1 MSGLAGLGI
10 SIAARFAGVTG
21 FLKRVPRWV
30 WIVLAAAAIVGAGVI
45 WHQHRAHAAIAA
57 AKADQKAADDAAW
70 QKKLAQAHADA
81 LAWKGRAEHQG
92 ATIARL
98 NKEKHDVEIRDHAAV
113 ADALSLRGPGAAAGH
128 CRPGDHPSAAALAG
142 GRNQAAAGADA
153 ARPQVPAGDWAL
165 VPWDWLVKRGQEH
178 DDLLTDELTRRA
190 ADAQQREAWEKMR
203 NGAPQ
208 R

>member
-1 MSGLAGLGI
+1 MSGLAGLGL
-10 SIAARFAGVTG
+10 AARFAGVTG

-30 WIVLAAAAIVGAGVI
+30 WIALAAAAIIAGGVI

-70 QKKLAQAHADA
+70 QKKLDRAHADA
-81 LAWKGRAEHQG
+81 LAWKSRAEQQG
-92 ATIARL
+92 ASIARL

-113 ADALSLRGPGAAAGH
+113 ADALSLRGPGAAASH
-128 CRPGDHPSAAALAG
+128 CRPGDHSSAAALAG
-142 GRNQAAAGADA
+142 GRNQAAASADA

-165 VPWDWLVKRGQEH
+165 VPWDWLVRRGQEH
-178 DDLLTDELTRRA
+178 DDLLTDELTRRT
-190 ADAQQREAWEKMR
+190 ADAQQRAAWEKMR
-203 NGAPQ
+203 NGPPS